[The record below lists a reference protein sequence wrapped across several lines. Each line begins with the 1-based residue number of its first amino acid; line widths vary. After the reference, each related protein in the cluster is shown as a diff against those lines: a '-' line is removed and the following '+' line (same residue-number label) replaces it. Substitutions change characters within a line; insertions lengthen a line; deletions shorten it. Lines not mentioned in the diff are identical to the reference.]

1 MTKRSEGQCVYCG
14 ETGILTDDH
23 IPPQCLFG
31 KPRPNDLIRI
41 PSCIRC
47 NNEASKDDEYF
58 KTILVL
64 KDKAGDHPEAVAI
77 RPSVVRALRKSK
89 KRAFARSLARRSQ
102 PISIM
107 SPVGLYLGRRM
118 AYNVDLKRL
127 DRVVARI
134 TKGLFYSRKGHRVP
148 DGYEVHAFSES
159 GIRDLTSAETAQM
172 HRDLIGPV
180 LNNTPTSIGR
190 GAMRFWVS
198 FAANDP
204 LVSGWIYEFY
214 ADVRFAAVTIPASP
228 GT

>member
-1 MTKRSEGQCVYCG
+1 MSKEREGQCVYCG
-14 ETGILTDDH
+14 ETKVLTDDH

-31 KPRPNDLIRI
+31 KPRPHDLVKI
-41 PSCIRC
+41 PSCMRC
-47 NNEASKDDEYF
+47 NNEASRDDEYF

-77 RPSVVRALRKSK
+77 RPSVMRALRKAK
-89 KRAFARSLARRSQ
+89 KQAFARSIVRRSS

-107 SPVGLYLGRRM
+107 SPAGLYVGRRL

-148 DGYEVHAFSES
+148 LGYEVHAFSES
-159 GIRDLTSAETAQM
+159 GIRDLTVAETAHM
-172 HRDLIGPV
+172 HRDLIDPV
-180 LNNTPTSIGR
+180 LRTKPTSIGR

-204 LVSGWIYEFY
+204 FVSAWIYEFY
-214 ADVRFAAVTIPASP
+214 GDVRFAAVTIPGLP
-228 GT
+228 GV